1 MIVRVHTESVSPE
14 HRYCRFMALLTEAE
28 MNDFA
33 DRLLAAIGAADEV
46 ALREVYDPQAAV
58 WHNFDE
64 RDQTVDENLAM
75 LHDMHR
81 RLQGFQYTEVRRAL
95 TADGFVQQHVLVG
108 QAMGG
113 ALRMPAMIRFYV
125 ANGRITRLEE
135 YLDTRQAMVMYQA

>member
-1 MIVRVHTESVSPE
+1 MHTESVSPE
-14 HRYCRFMALLTEAE
+14 HRYCRSMALLTEAE

-81 RLQGFQYTEVRRAL
+81 RLRECTARRSSGARSFQNAFGIEFVSDTDARVTQMGDDRDRLSRGEGSAASSPTARSRA
-95 TADGFVQQHVLVG
+95 A
-108 QAMGG
+108 
-113 ALRMPAMIRFYV
+113 
-125 ANGRITRLEE
+125 
-135 YLDTRQAMVMYQA
+135 DTRCRCC